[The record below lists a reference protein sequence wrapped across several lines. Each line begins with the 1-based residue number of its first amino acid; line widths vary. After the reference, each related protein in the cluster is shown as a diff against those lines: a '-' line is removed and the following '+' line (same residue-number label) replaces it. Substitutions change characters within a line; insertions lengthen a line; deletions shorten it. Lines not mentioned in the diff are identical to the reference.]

1 MLDSIFMPALAFE
14 LILPPLCSLF
24 GALFV
29 LMLGAF
35 THNKHPK
42 ILGFLSALSVI
53 ISCVFCFFLR
63 NYDGETG
70 FFDMVIFDSFSFLAQ
85 FLILLSAFGFILL
98 SISPKLPQS
107 YKSGEF
113 YALILSCVFGLQIL
127 VSSSHL
133 VLILLGLE
141 IASLCSYG
149 LIALGGCRGN
159 LEGAI
164 KYFVFGAFSTGFFVF
179 GVAFLYLDAASLDLR
194 EIFSIDSLSL
204 PLAIGF
210 ICMFC
215 GIGVKISMFPFHTW
229 TPDAYEGANPLVAG
243 FLSIA
248 PKIGAFVLA
257 WSVFSRFL
265 VLERTIAP
273 QNSYISAIIFVLVVL
288 SMTLPNLLALTQ
300 KDVKRMLAYSSI
312 THASF
317 LLAMI
322 FVNSVQ
328 ALEGFFLYWFMFVFA
343 NIGAFGMLWILR
355 LDSPDCTLSRFVGL
369 GRRAPKLACL
379 FALFLLTLIGIP
391 PLSVF
396 WGKMYV
402 MQAAIDSD
410 YVFLALI
417 MALNSAI
424 AAYYYLRVIV
434 AMFLLSDSKLLDS
447 NSLDSQ
453 QEAQTAEFDTSFM
466 PLFVVSVCAIFVV
479 ISCVLAQKLLSFLEI
494 FI

>member
-1 MLDSIFMPALAFE
+1 MPDSTLVPALAFE
-14 LILPPLCSLF
+14 LILPPICSLF

-29 LMLGAF
+29 LILGAF

-42 ILGFLSALSVI
+42 LLGFLSTLSLIV
-53 ISCVFCFFLR
+53 SLCFLLPLSSH
-63 NYDGETG
+63 NGESG
-70 FFDMVIFDSFSFLAQ
+70 FFEMIIFDDFSFFAQ
-85 FLILLSAFGFILL
+85 FLILLSALGFTLL
-98 SISPKLPQS
+98 SISTRLPQS
-107 YKSGEF
+107 YKNGEF
-113 YALILSCVFGLQIL
+113 YALLLSCVFGLQIL

-149 LIALGGCRGN
+149 LIALGGGRGN

-164 KYFVFGAFSTGFFVF
+164 KYFVFGAFSTGFFIF
-179 GVAFLYLDAASLDLR
+179 GVAFLYLDSGSLDLR
-194 EIFSIDSLSL
+194 EIFSADSLSL
-204 PLAIGF
+204 SLGIGF
-210 ICMFC
+210 VCMLC

-243 FLSIA
+243 FLSLA
-248 PKIGAFVLA
+248 PKIGAFILA
-257 WSVFSRFL
+257 WSVFSPFL
-265 VLERTIAP
+265 MLERDITS
-273 QNSYISAIIFVLVVL
+273 QNSYISAILFVLIAL

-322 FVNSVQ
+322 FVDTVQ
-328 ALEGFFLYWFMFVFA
+328 GLEGFFLYWFMFVGA

-355 LDSPDCTLSRFVGL
+355 LDSPDCTLARFVGL
-369 GRRAPKLACL
+369 GKCAPKLACL
-379 FALFLLTLIGIP
+379 FALFLLVLIGIP

-396 WGKMYV
+396 WGKMYA
-402 MQAAIDSD
+402 MKAAIDSE

-434 AMFLLSDSKLLDS
+434 AMFLLQDSK
-447 NSLDSQ
+447 
-453 QEAQTAEFDTSFM
+453 QEMQTAEFDTSFM
-466 PLFVVSVCAIFVV
+466 PLLVVSICAIFV
-479 ISCVLAQKLLSFLEI
+479 ISSCVLAQKLLSF
-494 FI
+494 F

>member
-1 MLDSIFMPALAFE
+1 MLDSTLVPALAFE

-42 ILGFLSALSVI
+42 TLGFLSALSLI
-53 ISCVFCFFLR
+53 ASLCFLLLL
-63 NYDGETG
+63 NSYNEETG
-70 FFDMVIFDSFSFLAQ
+70 FFKMITFDSFSFLAQ
-85 FLILLSAFGFILL
+85 FLMLFSALGFILL

-149 LIALGGCRGN
+149 LIALGGGRGN

-164 KYFVFGAFSTGFFVF
+164 KYFVFGAFSTGFFIF
-179 GVAFLYLDAASLDLR
+179 GVAFLYLDSGSLDLR
-194 EIFSIDSLSL
+194 EIFNADSLSL
-204 PLAIGF
+204 SFAIGF
-210 ICMFC
+210 ICMLC
-215 GIGVKISMFPFHTW
+215 GVGVKISMFPFHTW

-243 FLSIA
+243 FLSLA
-248 PKIGAFVLA
+248 PKIGAFILA
-257 WSVFSRFL
+257 WSVFSPFL
-265 VLERTIAP
+265 TIEREITP
-273 QNSYISAIIFVLVVL
+273 QNSYISAILFVLVVL

-322 FVNSVQ
+322 FVNTTQ
-328 ALEGFFLYWFMFVFA
+328 AVEGFFLYWFMFVVA

-355 LDSPDCTLSRFVGL
+355 LDSPDCSLARFVGL
-369 GRRAPKLACL
+369 GKRAPKLACL
-379 FALFLLTLIGIP
+379 FALFLLVLIGIP

-402 MQAAIDSD
+402 MKAAIDSD

-434 AMFLLSDSKLLDS
+434 AMFLLQDSKILES
-447 NSLDSQ
+447 NSQDFK
-453 QEAQTAEFDTSFM
+453 QEEQTAEFDTSFM
-466 PLFVVSVCAIFVV
+466 PLFVVGICAIFVI
-479 ISCVLAQKLLSFLEI
+479 ISCVLAQKLLSFSEI
-494 FI
+494 L

>member
-1 MLDSIFMPALAFE
+1 MLDSAFMPVLAFE

-42 ILGFLSALSVI
+42 TLGFLSALSVI
-53 ISCVFCFFLR
+53 ISCIFCFFLR

-85 FLILLSAFGFILL
+85 FLILLSALGFILL

-107 YKSGEF
+107 YKS
-113 YALILSCVFGLQIL
+113 
-127 VSSSHL
+127 
-133 VLILLGLE
+133 
-141 IASLCSYG
+141 
-149 LIALGGCRGN
+149 
-159 LEGAI
+159 
-164 KYFVFGAFSTGFFVF
+164 
-179 GVAFLYLDAASLDLR
+179 
-194 EIFSIDSLSL
+194 
-204 PLAIGF
+204 
-210 ICMFC
+210 
-215 GIGVKISMFPFHTW
+215 
-229 TPDAYEGANPLVAG
+229 
-243 FLSIA
+243 
-248 PKIGAFVLA
+248 
-257 WSVFSRFL
+257 
-265 VLERTIAP
+265 
-273 QNSYISAIIFVLVVL
+273 AIIFVLVVL
-288 SMTLPNLLALTQ
+288 SMILPNLLALTQ

-379 FALFLLTLIGIP
+379 FALFLLALIGIP

-402 MQAAIDSD
+402 MRAAIDSD

-434 AMFLLSDSKLLDS
+434 AMFLLSDSKSLDS

-453 QEAQTAEFDTSFM
+453 QEVQTAEFDTSFM
-466 PLFVVSVCAIFVV
+466 PLFVVSVCAIFVI